1 MAAPDISLQPPMDG
15 LSSVSWSGDS
25 SKLLVSSWDGSVQV
39 HDTSALQSGPRPP
52 SVYSTQA
59 AILAATFSP
68 QTSNGRT
75 AYSGGLDKRLREWDF
90 ETGQNRVLGKADD
103 ALSTVTACGDSGVV
117 VTGSWDAMLRVWDPR
132 AATALVATH
141 QLPSKVYCAS
151 FASASSSLVVS
162 MAHRNVH
169 VYDVRK
175 LEEPKQK
182 RESALKFMT
191 RSVACMADG
200 KGWASGSIE
209 GRIAVEYFD
218 AELESRKYAFRCHR
232 QTIDGVDCV
241 YPINALAYHPI
252 HNTFASGGSD
262 GTVSIWDHNAK
273 KRMKQYPAFATEV
286 SCLAFS
292 PDGEKLAIGVSYEHD
307 NGVSQPDLM
316 GKTALLVKTTVMD
329 DCRPKTKAA

>member
-1 MAAPDISLQPPMDG
+1 MFAPPVPADISLQPPMDG
-15 LSSVSWSGDS
+15 LSSISWSGDS

-39 HDTSALQSGPRPP
+39 HDTSALQGGLRPP
-52 SVYSTQA
+52 TIFPTQVA
-59 AILAATFSP
+59 VLAATFSS
-68 QTSNGRT
+68 QTPNGRT

-103 ALSTVTACGDSGVV
+103 AISTVTACGDSGIVI
-117 VTGSWDAMLRVWDPR
+117 T
-132 AATALVATH
+132 
-141 QLPSKVYCAS
+141 
-151 FASASSSLVVS
+151 VVS

-200 KGWASGSIE
+200 KGECTRIQLTLVVLAGEKHMGGLTESSNTTGWASGSIE

-218 AELESRKYAFRCHR
+218 AELESR
-232 QTIDGVDCV
+232 
-241 YPINALAYHPI
+241 N

-273 KRMKQYPAFATEV
+273 KRMKQYPHFPTEV

-307 NGVSQPDLM
+307 NGVSQADEM
-316 GKTALLVKTTVMD
+316 SKTALLIKTTVMD

>member
-1 MAAPDISLQPPMDG
+1 MASPDISLQPPMDG

-25 SKLLVSSWDGSVQV
+25 SKLLVSSWDGSVQL
-39 HDTSALQSGPRPP
+39 HDMSALQVGPQPP
-52 SVYSTQA
+52 SVFPTQVA
-59 AILAATFSP
+59 TLAATFSS
-68 QTSNGRT
+68 QTSNGAT
-75 AYSGGLDKRLREWDF
+75 AYSGGLDKRLRQWDF

-103 ALSTVTACGDSGVV
+103 AISTVTACGDSGIVI
-117 VTGSWDAMLRVWDPR
+117 TGSWDSKLRVWDPR
-132 AATALVATH
+132 AADALVATR

-151 FASASSSLVVS
+151 FAPVSSSLVVS

-232 QTIDGVDCV
+232 QTVDGVDCV

-273 KRMKQYPAFATEV
+273 KRMKQYPHFPTEV
-286 SCLAFS
+286 SALSFS
-292 PDGEKLAIGVSYEHD
+292 PDGGKLAIGVSYEHD
-307 NGVSQPDLM
+307 NGVAKAEEM
-316 GKTALLVKTTVMD
+316 GKTALLIKTTVMD